1 MKRLIL
7 VVVFASIFWGLNAQ
21 LTMLKSGD
29 NSSQDDYVPLVN
41 YDRIWEYHMV
51 SHGWDVYEHC
61 LFQMKFD
68 GEELRNGKTYHI
80 FTFTGNE
87 IYWSTCEG
95 VYNNDMKVLQNR
107 HTDKFLIREEDSKV
121 YLFNDLSVKAGLDGV
136 EKNDGEEI
144 LLYNFNLKP
153 DEAFKA
159 VSLRYRYNDFDILGD
174 LTLWEHRIDVIETEI
189 IEEQEC
195 TVQRLSTSIPGIFA
209 IEGIGCVDYGILPI
223 YKLSDYEAAYE
234 DYYGLNRVYGKNEEI
249 IYQRPY
255 NSVDAPSSIN
265 NINEEVSLSFNDG
278 IIEVN
283 DAGKLNT
290 IKIFNLN
297 GEVVMAADG
306 YDKVQLN
313 TKELNP
319 GIYIAKAGF
328 KTLKIVVK

>member
-1 MKRLIL
+1 MIVGIL
-7 VVVFASIFWGLNAQ
+7 CLCQLFESNA
-21 LTMLKSGD
+21 G
-29 NSSQDDYVPLVN
+29 NYSSQYDYVPLVN
-41 YDRIWEYHMV
+41 HDRIWEYYMV
-51 SHGWDVYEHC
+51 SPGPDVYEHC

-95 VYNNDMKVLQNR
+95 VYNNDLKVLQNR
-107 HTDKFLIREEDSKV
+107 HTDKFLIREEGNKV
-121 YLFNDLSVKAGLDGV
+121 YLFNDLSVKAGLDGI
-136 EKNDGEEI
+136 EDNEGEEI

-153 DEAFKA
+153 DETFKA

-223 YKLSDYEAAYE
+223 YKLSNYEAGYE

-297 GEVVMAADG
+297 GEIVMAANG
-306 YDKVQLN
+306 YNYVKLS
-313 TKELNP
+313 TIGLKP
-319 GIYIAKAGF
+319 GIYIAKAGD
-328 KTLKIVVK
+328 KIKKIIVR